1 VSNRKPTEPSLGE
14 KATIMSMFAAPKPK
28 LAHTGNMHSQILS
41 GLGVIRGLKAHPF
54 AAVHGGSAMSP
65 ENLAV
70 LKSLAIRP
78 SKDIAPSL
86 QPVVAGLQQAGFITS
101 SPSGWS
107 ATAKGCEV
115 LQQQPPRRNHVQE

>member
-1 VSNRKPTEPSLGE
+1 
-14 KATIMSMFAAPKPK
+14 MFAAPKPK

-41 GLGVIRGLKAHPF
+41 GPGVIRGLKAHPF

-70 LKSLAIRP
+70 LKSLAMRP
-78 SKDIAPSL
+78 SQSIAPTL
-86 QPVVAGLQQAGFITS
+86 QPIVIRLQEAGFVAN

-115 LQQQPPRRNHVQE
+115 LQQQPQRRNYVQQ